1 VASKSIKK
9 IVTIAYTYKIEG
21 DNQKCVDHVIK
32 SLTGSPSYGFM
43 GGGMDGCYSAELKKG
58 KGKVIDQ

>member
-9 IVTIAYTYKIEG
+9 IITIAYTYKIEG
-21 DNQKCVDHVIK
+21 DNQKCIDYVIK
-32 SLTGSPSYGFM
+32 SLTDSPSYGFM
-43 GGGMDGCYSAELKKG
+43 GGGAGGCYRADLEKG